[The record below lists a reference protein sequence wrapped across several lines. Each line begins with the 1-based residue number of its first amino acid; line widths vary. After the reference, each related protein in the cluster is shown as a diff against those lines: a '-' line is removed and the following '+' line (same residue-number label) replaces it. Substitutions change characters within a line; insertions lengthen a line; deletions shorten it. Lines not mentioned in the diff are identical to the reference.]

1 MVYVPE
7 REVDPGFDGLA
18 GRPLPEPTADPSHTA
33 RVRGKERE
41 SKRERDKERRKR
53 LRELE

>member
-1 MVYVPE
+1 MYGTVRYVFVYVPE

-33 RVRGKERE
+33 RIRGKKRERE
-41 SKRERDKERRKR
+41 SKGE
-53 LRELE
+53 